1 MRNGSAAALV
11 LGAILLHAFVPSH
24 GHAQAVRGRVLDMEA
39 GSPIV
44 LGRMTLLDAGGQRVA
59 VQVTDAEGRFLLVG
73 PAPGEYWIEI
83 ESPFHHDYSDGP
95 ISLAAADTVSVTF
108 ELAPLPVELDDL
120 TVEAEGPSM
129 RLAVEGV
136 YDRMEAGIG
145 VHFDRER
152 IRARPGTRVS
162 DLIALLPMV
171 ELRPDPLAR
180 ATRVLFR
187 RRQFERLLEGDGVPT
202 APCFPQVFL
211 DGAMLSIGGSIPTEL
226 DQFSTND
233 LQAVEVYESPA
244 GLPTRF
250 HGTNAHCGTI
260 VLWTR

>member
-1 MRNGSAAALV
+1 M
-11 LGAILLHAFVPSH
+11 
-24 GHAQAVRGRVLDMEA
+24 
-39 GSPIV
+39 
-44 LGRMTLLDAGGQRVA
+44 
-59 VQVTDAEGRFLLVG
+59 
-73 PAPGEYWIEI
+73 
-83 ESPFHHDYSDGP
+83 
-95 ISLAAADTVSVTF
+95 TF
-108 ELAPLPVELDDL
+108 ELAPLPVELGEL
-120 TVEAEGPSM
+120 NVEAERRSQ
-129 RLAVEGV
+129 RLAREGV

-171 ELRPDPLAR
+171 ELRPDPQAR

-187 RRQFERLLEGDGVPT
+187 RRQFERLLEGDGAPT

-260 VLWTR
+260 ALWTR